1 MKVLVKEVYEG
12 AEEQGQILEFWIK
25 AQLATGRNIE
35 IFNLGEFD
43 LREFI
48 NQEIECL
55 ILAMLRK
62 NPLLHMSKEFNDND
76 SEILEGVYM
85 GDYAIPKKWLEYSK
99 GHVLEGYHGLQSE
112 MGIFLIEPHDLSKI
126 SIKKGEK
133 VKFNILRFDLLAWY
147 QID

>member
-62 NPLLHMSKEFNDND
+62 NPLLHRSK
-76 SEILEGVYM
+76 STG
-85 GDYAIPKKWLEYSK
+85 
-99 GHVLEGYHGLQSE
+99 
-112 MGIFLIEPHDLSKI
+112 
-126 SIKKGEK
+126 
-133 VKFNILRFDLLAWY
+133 
-147 QID
+147 